1 MCIRDRSN
9 NLHDN
14 KSLAKADVFNKS
26 PLMVLMPKMGDLSK
40 LESLY
45 NSFFARY
52 ESLKNEREKTSKLID
67 DGEEKMLRTLISWIS
82 GE

>member
-1 MCIRDRSN
+1 MSN

-45 NSFFARY
+45 NSSYAF
-52 ESLKNEREKTSKLID
+52 
-67 DGEEKMLRTLISWIS
+67 
-82 GE
+82 

>member
-1 MCIRDRSN
+1 MSD

-67 DGEEKMLRTLISWIS
+67 DGEEKMLRTIISWIS

>member
-1 MCIRDRSN
+1 MSN

-26 PLMVLMPKMGDLSK
+26 PLMVLMPKMSDLSK

>member
-1 MCIRDRSN
+1 MTD

-14 KSLAKADVFNKS
+14 KSLAQADVFHKS

>member
-1 MCIRDRSN
+1 MSN

-67 DGEEKMLRTLISWIS
+67 DGEEKMLRTIISWIS

>member
-1 MCIRDRSN
+1 MSN

-26 PLMVLMPKMGDLSK
+26 TLMVLMPKMGDLSK

>member
-1 MCIRDRSN
+1 MSN

-52 ESLKNEREKTSKLID
+52 ASLKNEREKTSKLID

>member
-1 MCIRDRSN
+1 MNDVK
-9 NLHDN
+9 DN
-14 KSLAKADVFNKS
+14 KSLSRPDIFNKS
-26 PLMVLMPKMGDLSK
+26 PLMALMPKMGDLSR

-52 ESLKNEREKTSKLID
+52 ESLKNEREKTAKLID
-67 DGEEKMLRTLISWIS
+67 DGEEKMLRTIISWIS

>member
-1 MCIRDRSN
+1 MSN

>member
-1 MCIRDRSN
+1 MSN

-67 DGEEKMLRTLISWIS
+67 DGEI
-82 GE
+82 

>member
-1 MCIRDRSN
+1 MSN

-26 PLMVLMPKMGDLSK
+26 PLMVLMPKMGDISK

>member
-1 MCIRDRSN
+1 MSD